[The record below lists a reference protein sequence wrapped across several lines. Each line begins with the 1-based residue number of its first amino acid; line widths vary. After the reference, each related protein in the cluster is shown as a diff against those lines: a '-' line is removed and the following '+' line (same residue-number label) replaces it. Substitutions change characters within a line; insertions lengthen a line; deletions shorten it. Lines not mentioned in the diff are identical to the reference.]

1 MHDSS
6 AQAARDRCRD
16 DTDSDEQVPLM
27 AARERTGGL
36 ADAAVI
42 FMSVAAALGTS
53 TIYVLQPSVAQVADS
68 LGSRIAE
75 VGLALAFGPIGY
87 MIGLAVLVPLV
98 DRYSPNR
105 VMAVQFAVLGAAL
118 GISALVRGIAPLGAL
133 TAVTG
138 AFSVVGAGMSS
149 IAGRLARPHRRATTL
164 GIVTSGISAGI
175 LSGRIVGGLLADHF
189 GWRGMLWTFA
199 AGCAVCALCCLLV
212 LPNMRN
218 AATGGLFTNL
228 RSVPGL
234 FVRHRDLSLAAL
246 RGALWFFGFCTVW
259 AGLGAALS
267 QPPFTYSPE
276 RIGVYGLA
284 GLSGI
289 AATQIAGRS
298 ADRLG
303 ARKVILVGL
312 LLASTAALTSAFT
325 LHSMIAT
332 LACLALFD
340 AGLFA
345 AQVANQ
351 STVLAIDPTAP
362 ARYNSGYMVV
372 YFIGGSLGTALGPTA
387 VTRFGWPTTT
397 LATTAALL
405 AATTLTLANQ
415 PDQTSAANPV
425 VEHQRV
431 R

>member
-1 MHDSS
+1 MS
-6 AQAARDRCRD
+6 A
-16 DTDSDEQVPLM
+16 
-27 AARERTGGL
+27 
-36 ADAAVI
+36 
-42 FMSVAAALGTS
+42 AAALGTS
-53 TIYVLQPSVAQVADS
+53 TIYVLQPSVAQVAGS

-75 VGLALAFGPIGY
+75 VGLALALGPIGY

-98 DRYSPNR
+98 DRYPPNQ
-105 VMAVQFAVLGAAL
+105 VMAVQFAVLGTAL
-118 GISALVRGIAPLGAL
+118 GFSALVRGIPSLGAL
-133 TAVTG
+133 AAVTG

-149 IAGRLARPHRRATTL
+149 IAGRLAQPHRRATTL

-175 LSGRIVGGLLADHF
+175 LSGRIVGGLLTDHF
-189 GWRGMLWTFA
+189 GWRGMLWMFA

-212 LPNMRN
+212 LPNARN
-218 AATGGLFTNL
+218 AATGGLFNSL
-228 RSVPGL
+228 RSLPGL
-234 FVRHRDLSLAAL
+234 FVRYRVLRLAAL

-259 AGLGAALS
+259 AGLAAALS

-298 ADRLG
+298 TDRIG

-312 LLASTAALTSAFT
+312 LLASTAALASSFT
-325 LHSMIAT
+325 LHSVIAT

-372 YFIGGSLGTALGPTA
+372 YFIGGSLGTALGPTV
-387 VTRFGWPTTT
+387 VTRFGWSA
-397 LATTAALL
+397 ATL
-405 AATTLTLANQ
+405 AATAAFLAATALTLANR
-415 PDQTSAANPV
+415 PDQTPSANPV
-425 VEHQRV
+425 TGHQRV
-431 R
+431 